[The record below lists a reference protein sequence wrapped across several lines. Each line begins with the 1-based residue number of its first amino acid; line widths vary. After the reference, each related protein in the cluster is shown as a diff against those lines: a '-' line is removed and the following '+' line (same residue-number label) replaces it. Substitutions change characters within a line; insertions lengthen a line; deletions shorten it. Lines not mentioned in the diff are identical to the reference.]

1 MVVFVVEDACNIHD
15 LHAAILHLLGPSLAK
30 LTVRFGGRDFR
41 LTDVYGRV
49 IKEVIA

>member
-1 MVVFVVEDACNIHD
+1 MFVVEDVCDVQD
-15 LHAAILHLLGPSLAK
+15 LHATILQLLGPNHAK
-30 LTVRFGGRDFR
+30 LTVRFGGRGFS